1 MKLRHL
7 NIFITV
13 CEHQNMT
20 LAAKALYLSQP
31 SVSQAISELESFY
44 DVKLFERLN
53 RRLYITSAGE
63 KLLYYARHITNLTE
77 QAKKELSEFG
87 TSGTLRVGASLT
99 IGTYLLPKLITTFR
113 EQMPTIELFTVV
125 DNTNV
130 IEHMLLKDEI
140 DIGLVEGPVHSPN
153 LIEQYIQTDHLVLIA
168 SPKHP
173 ISQKA
178 NHTAADLQGLR
189 FIVREAGSGTRLI
202 FENSMQAAGIS
213 WEIAGWYHSTETIK
227 QAVRANLGLAVV
239 PQISIEEDL
248 KMGWVVLLDVQD
260 IQLTRKFNFI
270 YHKQK
275 FFTPAMDHLVSL
287 INAKQKIIE
296 SGNL

>member
-20 LAAKALYLSQP
+20 RAAKALYLSQP
-31 SVSQAISELESFY
+31 SVSQAISELENFY

-63 KLLYYARHITNLTE
+63 KLLYYARLISNLAE

-87 TSGTLRVGASLT
+87 ISGSLRVGASLT
-99 IGTYLLPKLITTFR
+99 IGAYLLPKLIATFS
-113 EQMPTIELFTVV
+113 EQMPTIELFTAV

-130 IEHMLLKDEI
+130 IERMILKDEI
-140 DIGLVEGPVHSPN
+140 DVGLVEGPVHSHDI
-153 LIEQYIQTDHLVLIA
+153 IERYIQTDHLVLIA

-173 ISQKA
+173 ISQKSII
-178 NHTAADLQGLR
+178 TVADLQGLK
-189 FIVREAGSGTRLI
+189 FIVREAGSGTRFI
-202 FENSMQAAGIS
+202 FENAMQAAGIS
-213 WEIAGWYHSTETIK
+213 WEIAGWYHTTETIK

-248 KMGWVVLLDVQD
+248 KMGWIIPLDVQG
-260 IQLTRKFNFI
+260 IKLTRNFNFI

-275 FFTPAMDHLVSL
+275 FFTPAMDHLISL
-287 INAKQKIIE
+287 INTEKEIIK
-296 SGNL
+296 SRNL